1 MATPINNKKNK
12 EEIKLFKTP
21 TIKPGYNLKKEKIQE
36 AEDNMNY
43 ANNKM
48 VALSKSRI
56 KQLLQL
62 KEEAVAKG
70 DDDKIKIID
79 SELFLLRD

>member
-1 MATPINNKKNK
+1 
-12 EEIKLFKTP
+12 
-21 TIKPGYNLKKEKIQE
+21 
-36 AEDNMNY
+36 MNY

-48 VALSKSRI
+48 AALSKRRI

-62 KEEAVAKG
+62 KEEAIAKG

>member
-1 MATPINNKKNK
+1 MIRPDKDIANEHPFAKKPK
-12 EEIKLFKTP
+12 VDKVEIAK
-21 TIKPGYNLKKEKIQE
+21 
-36 AEDNMNY
+36 
-43 ANNKM
+43 
-48 VALSKSRI
+48 LSKSRV

-79 SELFLLRD
+79 SELYLLRD